1 MWMNIFPPPD
11 QILNPFPFYAQMRK
25 SNPIVYD
32 DKNKVWGIYRY
43 EDIQSVL
50 TNYRHF
56 SSDFQKL
63 ISIEQ
68 AQMNQHIQNK
78 KEQERESVRP
88 SILTSD
94 PPYHNKLRSVI
105 SSTFTSTTIRRLRPR
120 IEEISHDMIDNV
132 IERGSM
138 DLINDLAYPLP
149 VTVIAELLGIPS
161 DDQDAFKRWA
171 DELIGSTTSSNSN
184 LPIDKRSEQIF
195 KRVQTEMDS
204 YFINIIEKRK
214 VDKVPRNDLISNL
227 LKAEMDGN
235 KLTEDEILAFCSL
248 LLLAGHVTT
257 VNLIGNMMRSLI
269 DYPNQLE
276 KLLVHHNGHMI
287 SKDNPND
294 YPLISSAI
302 DETLRYRSPVQAL
315 IRFAAEDVVIGEQRI
330 ERGQRLII
338 WIGSA
343 NRDESIFDDAEKFY
357 INRSFSKNA
366 HLAFG
371 YGIHYCLGSALAS
384 LEAQVVLKVI
394 LDRLK
399 NIKYPEDYKEESLSP
414 LYGTF
419 FHGVKSL
426 PLTFK
431 PAKMRVRS
439 K

>member
-1 MWMNIFPPPD
+1 
-11 QILNPFPFYAQMRK
+11 
-25 SNPIVYD
+25 
-32 DKNKVWGIYRY
+32 
-43 EDIQSVL
+43 
-50 TNYRHF
+50 
-56 SSDFQKL
+56 
-63 ISIEQ
+63 
-68 AQMNQHIQNK
+68 
-78 KEQERESVRP
+78 
-88 SILTSD
+88 
-94 PPYHNKLRSVI
+94 
-105 SSTFTSTTIRRLRPR
+105 
-120 IEEISHDMIDNV
+120 
-132 IERGSM
+132 
-138 DLINDLAYPLP
+138 
-149 VTVIAELLGIPS
+149 
-161 DDQDAFKRWA
+161 
-171 DELIGSTTSSNSN
+171 
-184 LPIDKRSEQIF
+184 
-195 KRVQTEMDS
+195 
-204 YFINIIEKRK
+204 
-214 VDKVPRNDLISNL
+214 
-227 LKAEMDGN
+227 MDGN
-235 KLTEDEILAFCSL
+235 RLTEDEILAFCSL

-257 VNLIGNMMRSLI
+257 VNLIGNMIRSLI
-269 DYPNQLE
+269 DNPNQLE

>member
-1 MWMNIFPPPD
+1 MNVFPPPD
-11 QILNPFPFYAQMRK
+11 QMLNPFPFYAQMRK
-25 SNPIVYD
+25 FHPIVYD
-32 DKNKVWGIYRY
+32 DKNKVWGIFRY
-43 EDIQSVL
+43 DDIQSVL
-50 TNYRHF
+50 TNYKHF

-63 ISIEQ
+63 INIQQLEMEQ
-68 AQMNQHIQNK
+68 QEQNNK
-78 KEQERESVRP
+78 QQGPESERR
-88 SILTSD
+88 SILTSE

-105 SSTFTSTTIRRLRPR
+105 SSAFTSTTIGTLRPR
-120 IEEISHDMIDNV
+120 IEEISHDMIDKV
-132 IERGSM
+132 IEKGSM

-161 DDQDAFKRWA
+161 DDRDTFKRWA

-184 LPIDKRSEQIF
+184 LPIDKASEQIF

-214 VDKVPRNDLISNL
+214 VDKVPSNDLIRNL

-257 VNLIGNMMRSLI
+257 VNLIGNIIRSLL
-269 DYPNQLE
+269 DNPKQLE
-276 KLLVHHNGHMI
+276 QVLVHHNSYMI
-287 SKDNPND
+287 NKHDSNN

-302 DETLRYRSPVQAL
+302 EETLRYRSPVQAL
-315 IRFAAEDVVIGEQRI
+315 IRFAAEDVVIREQRI

-343 NRDESIFDDAEKFY
+343 NRDEFIFDDAEKFD

-371 YGIHYCLGSALAS
+371 YGIHFCLGSALAS
-384 LEAQVVLKVI
+384 LEAQVVLKVV

-399 NIKYPEDYKEESLSP
+399 NMKYPEDYKEESLRP

-431 PAKMRVRS
+431 PAKMRVKSR
-439 K
+439 

>member
-1 MWMNIFPPPD
+1 MNVFPPPE
-11 QILNPFPFYAQMRK
+11 QMLNPFHFYAQMRK
-25 SNPIVYD
+25 FHPIVYD
-32 DKNKVWGIYRY
+32 DKNKVWGIFRY
-43 EDIQSVL
+43 DDIQSVL
-50 TNYRHF
+50 TNYKHF

-63 ISIEQ
+63 INIQQVEMEQ
-68 AQMNQHIQNK
+68 QKQNNK
-78 KEQERESVRP
+78 QQGPDSVRR

-105 SSTFTSTTIRRLRPR
+105 SSAFTSTTIGRLKPR
-120 IEEISHDMIDNV
+120 IEEISHDMIDKV
-132 IERGSM
+132 IENGSM

-161 DDQDAFKRWA
+161 DDRDTFKRWA

-184 LPIDKRSEQIF
+184 LPIDKASEQIF

-214 VDKVPRNDLISNL
+214 VDKVPSNDLISNL

-257 VNLIGNMMRSLI
+257 VNLIGNIIRSLL
-269 DYPNQLE
+269 DNPKQLE
-276 KLLVHHNGHMI
+276 QLLVHHNGYII
-287 SKDNPND
+287 SKHDSNNH
-294 YPLISSAI
+294 PLISSAI
-302 DETLRYRSPVQAL
+302 EETLRYRSPVQAL
-315 IRFAAEDVVIGEQRI
+315 IRFAAEDIVIGEQRI

-343 NRDESIFDDAEKFY
+343 NRDESIFDDAEKFD

-371 YGIHYCLGSALAS
+371 YGIHFCLGSALAS
-384 LEAQVVLKVI
+384 LEAQVVLKVV

-399 NIKYPEDYKEESLSP
+399 NMKYPEDYKESLRP
-414 LYGTF
+414 LYGIF

-431 PAKMRVRS
+431 PAKMRVKSR
-439 K
+439 

>member
-1 MWMNIFPPPD
+1 MSMNIFPPPD
-11 QILNPFPFYAQMRK
+11 QILNPYPFYAQMRK
-25 SNPIVYD
+25 SNPIAYD
-32 DKNKVWGIYRY
+32 DKNKVWGIFCYD
-43 EDIQSVL
+43 DIQTIL
-50 TNYRHF
+50 ANYRHF

-63 ISIEQ
+63 INIEQ
-68 AQMNQHIQNK
+68 AQMNQQVQNK
-78 KEQERESVRP
+78 NEPERESVRP

-105 SSTFTSTTIRRLRPR
+105 SSAFTSTTIGRLRPR
-120 IEEISHDMIDNV
+120 IEEITHDMIDNV
-132 IERGSM
+132 IEGGSM

-161 DDQDAFKRWA
+161 DDQDDFKRWA

-184 LPIDKRSEQIF
+184 LPIDKRSEEIF

-257 VNLIGNMMRSLI
+257 VNLIGNMIRSLI
-269 DYPNQLE
+269 DNPKQLE
-276 KLLVHHNGHMI
+276 KLLVHYNGHII
-287 SKDNPND
+287 SKENPND
-294 YPLISSAI
+294 YPLITSAI

-315 IRFAAEDVVIGEQRI
+315 IRFAAEDIVIGEQRI

-343 NRDESIFDDAEKFY
+343 NRDESIFDDSEKFY
-357 INRSFSKNA
+357 INRSFTKNA

-371 YGIHYCLGSALAS
+371 HGIHYCLGSALAS
-384 LEAQVVLKVI
+384 LEAQVVLRII

-399 NIKYPEDYKEESLSP
+399 SIKYPEDYKEDSLRP

-426 PLTFK
+426 PLTFE
-431 PAKMRVRS
+431 PAKMRVRP